1 MLNKLFHK
9 LLIISLASLYSAG
22 TAFAAVSQAPLFLTT
37 SVPPI
42 LMLTMGRDHKLY
54 YEAYNDASDLDGDGA
69 LDIRYTPSI
78 DYFGYFDSYK
88 CYNYSSNKFTP
99 ASTTTDKTC
108 AGNWSGDFLNYLTT
122 SRMDALRK
130 VLYGGYRSTD
140 TTSSTVL
147 ERAFIPQDAHSWG
160 KEYTSIAVDGYDIA
174 NYAPLAAP
182 TTGNRHLFA
191 STTLSAG
198 GAPVL
203 RVLENQ
209 PYRIWEWVS
218 KEQPVAGNSIIHGG
232 NQFNVS
238 PQNFNVRVDV
248 CNTSFLETN
257 CKAYTDGSTTTYKPT
272 GILQEYGD
280 NDSMAFGLL
289 TGSYTNNLQGGVLRK
304 NISSFTDEVSPTTG
318 IFTATSGI
326 VDTID
331 KLAIATFSYSGHNY
345 NPAGGDGWVFY
356 RPINNGEANDWGNP
370 IAEMMYESLRYFAGK
385 SGPTTEF
392 SSGVDD
398 SDTFDT
404 ALGLPLPSW
413 QDPYRATSGGF
424 ESCAKP
430 IQLVIS
436 DINPSYDTDIVPG
449 TSFGSYTGDL
459 SGLDA
464 SALADTI
471 WAGESEA
478 SNIFIGQS
486 GLVSDGTP
494 SPKAVTSFSNIRGL
508 SPEEPTKLGGYY
520 AGSMGLYGQQT
531 DISTATDT
539 QNVDTLAV
547 VIASPIPNIEIPTSG
562 GIITHIPFAKSASWS
577 SETVVDSSNFRPT
590 NQIVD
595 FYVEV
600 IANTSATNQ
609 DNSINDGRPYGK
621 FIINFEDVEQA
632 ADHDMDAIGEYEFK
646 VLDDDSVQV
655 TLDSTY
661 ASGSIKQHLGYIVS
675 GSTADGTYLVVR
687 DYDTAS
693 AADPDYFLDVPQGE
707 LPGGNWND
715 GNPLPLL
722 STNVFTLGATAS
734 ASFIKHDPL
743 WYAAKWSM
751 PDADNSG
758 TLETAEWDTDND
770 GDPDGYFLVTNAGK
784 LEEQLNK
791 AFDEIVARTTSAA
804 AAATNS
810 TRLDTNSMV
819 YQARFNSA
827 NWTGQLLAY
836 HLNSDGSIGSL
847 AWDASNT
854 IPAESARNIFSYN
867 PEEAPGS
874 TGIIFEY
881 DNLNDDQQEL
891 LDQDA
896 YGTIDGL
903 GSTRADHI
911 RGDTSTELQNGGSFR
926 NRTSLMGDIV
936 NSDPWFLGNLDNF
949 GYSALDTSEA
959 SSYEA
964 FRNTKLSRT
973 PALFFSAND
982 GMLHA
987 INATT
992 GAELFTYI
1000 PNEVI
1005 GSLSTLS
1012 SPDYGCDGCSIA
1024 HKYFVDG
1031 APRAGDAYFNNDW
1044 HSVLVG
1050 TLGAG
1055 GKGLFALDVSDPS
1068 NFTAA
1073 DVLWEIS
1080 NTQAPDPDG
1089 NSDAADFADNLGYT
1103 LPQASVVRLHNDKWA
1118 AVVANGY
1125 ESNSG
1130 SAVLY
1135 LIDIETGAI
1144 IKSFDTKTVNNGLST
1159 PIAVDE
1165 DGDHIT
1171 DVIYAGDLL
1180 GNLWKFNVSGN
1191 SNSWEIAFSN
1201 GNGANASP
1209 APLFKAVDGS
1219 NNPQPITAKPQ
1230 VGKHPDGGLMV
1241 YFGTGKYFET
1251 GDQLLDSP
1259 PQVHTFYGIRDEGT
1273 QVSSRSDLQEQDILA
1288 EETFEVTVNNVMKTP
1303 AIPLP
1308 TDSSL
1313 IDVRVTSDTEV
1324 VYSTN
1329 EGWFMDLESPVNGA
1343 EGERVV
1349 TAPLLRAGR
1358 IIFSTMIPDPDP
1370 CGWGGSSWLM
1380 EVDALNGSR
1389 LDTTPFDI
1397 NNDGVFDIND
1407 LVQMYDVDGDGDIDI
1422 NDEIPTSGIR
1432 KDGLGII
1439 KTPGVVVCEDG
1450 TECKYSSGSSG
1461 NLDMIKESSG
1471 SPTGRQ
1477 SWRQL
1482 R

>member
-1 MLNKLFHK
+1 MLKTFFQK
-9 LLIISLASLYSAG
+9 LLIISLVGLYTAG
-22 TAFAAVSQAPLFLTT
+22 TAFAAVSQVPLFLTN

-54 YEAYNDASDLDGDGA
+54 YEAYNDASDLDGDGV

-88 CYNYSSNKFTP
+88 CYDYSSNKFTP
-99 ASTTTDKTC
+99 DSTTTDKTC

-140 TTSSTVL
+140 TTSSTIL

-174 NYAPLAAP
+174 DYAPLAVP
-182 TTGNRHLFA
+182 TGGNRHLFA
-191 STTLSAG
+191 NTTLSAG
-198 GAPVL
+198 GAPIL
-203 RVLENQ
+203 RVLTNKSE
-209 PYRIWEWVS
+209 RIWRWLS
-218 KEQPVAGNSIIHGG
+218 KESPMAGNTLGVPTDYEISV
-232 NQFNVS
+232 NVC
-238 PQNFNVRVDV
+238 V
-248 CNTSFLETN
+248 TGLLETN
-257 CKAYTDGSTTTYKPT
+257 CKAYSDGSTITYKPT

-331 KLAIATFSYSGHNY
+331 KLAIATYSYGGHNY
-345 NPAGGDGWVFY
+345 NPAGGSGWIFY
-356 RPINNGEANDWGNP
+356 RPIVNGEANDWGNP
-370 IAEMMYESLRYFAGK
+370 VAEMMYESLRYFAGK
-385 SGPTTEF
+385 ASPTTEF
-392 SSGVDD
+392 SSGVNGG
-398 SDTFDT
+398 STFDS
-404 ALGLPLPSW
+404 ALGLPLPTW
-413 QDPYRATSGGF
+413 QDPYRTTGGGF
-424 ESCAKP
+424 NHCAKP

-449 TSFGSYTGDL
+449 TSFGSYAGDL

-464 SALADTI
+464 SALADII

-486 GLVSDGTP
+486 GNVSDGTP
-494 SPKAVTSFSNIRGL
+494 SPKAATSFSNIRGI

-531 DISTATDT
+531 DISTATGT

-562 GIITHIPFAKSASWS
+562 GIITLIPFTKSASWS
-577 SETVVDSSNFRPT
+577 SETVVDSTNFRPT

-600 IANTSATNQ
+600 IANTSSTNQ
-609 DNSINDGRPYGK
+609 DNSINAGRPYGK

-646 VLDDDSVQV
+646 VLADDSVQV
-655 TLDSTY
+655 KLDSTF
-661 ASGSIKQHLGYIVS
+661 ASGSIKQHLGYIIS

-687 DYDTAS
+687 DDDTS
-693 AADPDYFLDVPQGE
+693 SGADPDYFLDVPPGE

-715 GNPLPLL
+715 GNPLPKS
-722 STNVFTLGATAS
+722 STNVFTLGSTIS

-751 PDADNSG
+751 PDEDESG
-758 TLETAEWDTDND
+758 SLETAEWDVDSD

-791 AFDEIVARTTSAA
+791 AFDEIVARTSSAA

-819 YQARFNSA
+819 YQARFNSD

-867 PEEAPGS
+867 PVA
-874 TGIIFEY
+874 TGAKGITFEY
-881 DNLNDDQQEL
+881 VNLNTSQQASL
-891 LDQDA
+891 NQDA
-896 YGTIDGL
+896 YGTVDSL

-911 RGDTSTELQNGGSFR
+911 RGDTSTELQNGGAFR
-926 NRTSLMGDIV
+926 NRNSLMGDIV

-949 GYSALDTSEA
+949 GYSALDASEA

-964 FRNTKLSRT
+964 FRNTKLSRS

-982 GMLHA
+982 GMLHS

-1012 SPDYGCDGCSIA
+1012 SPDYGCDGCSIS
-1024 HKYFVDG
+1024 HKYLVDG
-1031 APRAGDAYFNNDW
+1031 APRAGDAYFGSAW

-1055 GKGLFALDVSDPS
+1055 GKGLFALDVTDPS
-1068 NFTAA
+1068 SFTAA
-1073 DVLWEIS
+1073 NVLWEIS
-1080 NTQAPDPDG
+1080 NTQAPDPDN

-1103 LPQASVVRLHNDKWA
+1103 LPQASVVKLHNGDWA

-1125 ESNSG
+1125 ESTNG

-1135 LIDIETGAI
+1135 LINIETGAI
-1144 IKSFDTKTVNNGLST
+1144 IKSFDTNTAANGLST
-1159 PIAVDE
+1159 PIPVDE

-1180 GNLWKFNVSGN
+1180 GNLWKFDVTGN
-1191 SNSWEIAFSN
+1191 SNTWRIAYGTN
-1201 GNGANASP
+1201 PSP
-1209 APLFKAVDGS
+1209 APLFQAVDDS
-1219 NNPQPITAKPQ
+1219 ATPQPITAKPQ

-1251 GDQLLDSP
+1251 NDQIIGLT
-1259 PQVHTFYGIRDEGT
+1259 PQIQTFYGIRDQGSV
-1273 QVSSRSDLQEQDILA
+1273 VSNRSDLQEQDILA
-1288 EETFEVTVNNVMKTP
+1288 EETFEITVSNVMKTP

-1308 TDSSL
+1308 SDSSL
-1313 IDVRVTSDTEV
+1313 IDVRVTSDTDV
-1324 VYSTN
+1324 LYPTKK
-1329 EGWFMDLESPVNGA
+1329 GWFMDLESPVNGA

-1358 IIFSTMIPDPDP
+1358 IIFSTLIPDPDP

-1380 EVDALNGSR
+1380 EIDALNGSR

-1397 NNDGVFDIND
+1397 NNDGVFDVND
-1407 LVQMYDVDGDGDIDI
+1407 LVRIYDTDNDGDIDV
-1422 NDEIPTSGIR
+1422 DDAELPVSGIR
-1432 KDGLGII
+1432 KPDLGII
-1439 KTPGVVVCEDG
+1439 KTPGVVTCADG
-1450 TECKYSSGSSG
+1450 TECKYTSGSSG
-1461 NLDMIKESSG
+1461 NLDMVLESSG

>member
-1 MLNKLFHK
+1 MLKTLIQK
-9 LLIISLASLYSAG
+9 VLIIALVSLYSAG

-69 LDIRYTPSI
+69 LEIRYTPSI

-88 CYNYSSNKFTP
+88 CYNYSSDTFTP

-140 TTSSTVL
+140 TTSSTIL

-160 KEYTSIAVDGYDIA
+160 KEYTSNTVDGYDIA
-174 NYAPLAAP
+174 DYAPLTAP
-182 TTGNRHLFA
+182 TGGNRHLFA
-191 STTLSAG
+191 STTLSAAG
-198 GAPVL
+198 DPVL
-203 RVLENQ
+203 RVLTNKTQ
-209 PYRIWEWVS
+209 RIWQWLS
-218 KEQPVAGNSIIHGG
+218 KESPMAGTTLGTPTDYKVMVNVCVAGL
-232 NQFNVS
+232 
-238 PQNFNVRVDV
+238 
-248 CNTSFLETN
+248 LETN
-257 CKAYTDGSTTTYKPT
+257 CKAYSDGSTTTYKPT

-318 IFTATSGI
+318 VFTTTSGI

-331 KLAIATFSYSGHNY
+331 KLAIATYSYSGHNY
-345 NPAGGDGWVFY
+345 NPAGGSGWIFY
-356 RPINNGEANDWGNP
+356 RPIVNGEANDWGNP
-370 IAEMMYESLRYFAGK
+370 VAEMMYESLRYFAGK

-392 SSGVDD
+392 SSGVDG
-398 SDTFDT
+398 SGTFDT

-413 QDPYRATSGGF
+413 QDPYRTTSGGF

-459 SGLDA
+459 NGLDA
-464 SALADTI
+464 SALADII
-471 WAGESEA
+471 WDGESEA
-478 SNIFIGQS
+478 SNIFIGES
-486 GLVSDGTP
+486 GNVSDGTP
-494 SPKAVTSFSNIRGL
+494 SPKAATSFSNIRGL
-508 SPEEPTKLGGYY
+508 APEEPTKLGGYY

-531 DISTATDT
+531 DISTVTGT

-562 GIITHIPFAKSASWS
+562 GIITLIPFTKSASWS
-577 SETVVDSSNFRPT
+577 SETVVDSTNFRPT

-609 DNSINDGRPYGK
+609 DTSINAGRPYGK

-632 ADHDMDAIGEYEFK
+632 ADHDMDAIGEYEFQ
-646 VLDDDSVQV
+646 VLADDSVQV
-655 TLDSTY
+655 KLDSTF
-661 ASGSIKQHLGYIVS
+661 ASGSIKQHLGYVIS

-687 DYDTAS
+687 DFDTAPAS
-693 AADPDYFLDVPQGE
+693 DPDYFLDVPSGE

-715 GNPLPLL
+715 GNPLPLS
-722 STNVFTLGATAS
+722 STNVFTLGSTIS

-751 PDADNSG
+751 PDADESG
-758 TLETAEWDTDND
+758 SLETSEWDSDND

-791 AFDEIVARTTSAA
+791 AFDEIVARTSSSA

-836 HLNSDGSIGSL
+836 AINSDGSIGSL
-847 AWDASNT
+847 AWDAADL
-854 IPAESARNIFSYN
+854 IPTESDRNIFSYN
-867 PEEAPGS
+867 PEATG
-874 TGIIFEY
+874 TKGIIFEY
-881 DNLNDDQQEL
+881 DNLHDDQKVL
-891 LDQDA
+891 LNQDA
-896 YGTIDGL
+896 YGTTDGL
-903 GSTRADHI
+903 GATRVDHI
-911 RGDTSTELQNGGSFR
+911 RGDTSTEVQNGGSFR
-926 NRTSLMGDIV
+926 NRSSLMGDIV
-936 NSDPWFLGNLDNF
+936 NSDPWFLGTLENF
-949 GYSALDTSEA
+949 GYSELDATEA
-959 SSYEA
+959 SSYA
-964 FRNTKLSRT
+964 SFRDTKLTRT
-973 PALFFSAND
+973 AALFFAAND

-987 INATT
+987 INAST
-992 GAELFTYI
+992 GAELFSYV
-1000 PNEVI
+1000 PNEVMA
-1005 GSLSTLS
+1005 SLSTLTS
-1012 SPDYGCDGCSIA
+1012 TDYGCDSCSIS
-1024 HKYFVDG
+1024 HQYYVDG
-1031 APRAGDAYFNNDW
+1031 APRAGDAYFNDDW
-1044 HSVLVG
+1044 HSVLIG

-1068 NFTAA
+1068 NFAET

-1080 NTQAPDPDG
+1080 STQAPGGSTDT
-1089 NSDAADFADNLGYT
+1089 ADFAVNLGYT
-1103 LPQASVVRLHNDKWA
+1103 LPQASVVRLHNGDWA

-1125 ESNSG
+1125 ESTSG
-1130 SAVLY
+1130 NAILY
-1135 LIDIETGAI
+1135 LIDIEDGHI
-1144 IKSFDTKTVNNGLST
+1144 IKRFDTETTNNGLSP

-1180 GNLWKFNVSGN
+1180 GNLWKFNVTGN
-1191 SNSWEIAFSN
+1191 SNSWEIAFSS

-1209 APLFKAVDGS
+1209 EPLFKAVDGANAS
-1219 NNPQPITAKPQ
+1219 QAITAKPQ
-1230 VGKHPDGGLMV
+1230 VGVHPDGGLMV

-1251 GDQLLDSP
+1251 NDQIIGASP
-1259 PQVHTFYGIRDEGT
+1259 QIHSFYGIRDQGS
-1273 QVSSRSDLQEQDILA
+1273 QVSSRNGLQEQNILA
-1288 EETFEVTVNNVMKTP
+1288 EETFEVTASNVLQTP
-1303 AIPLP
+1303 SDPLP
-1308 TDSSL
+1308 ADSTL
-1313 IDVRVTSDTEV
+1313 IDLRVTSDTQV
-1324 VYSTN
+1324 LYPTK
-1329 EGWFMDLESPVNGA
+1329 EGWFMDLESPENGA
-1343 EGERVV
+1343 EGERLIS
-1349 TAPLLRAGR
+1349 APLLRAGR
-1358 IIFSTMIPDPDP
+1358 IIFSTMIPDPEA

-1380 EVDALNGSR
+1380 ELDAVNGSR
-1389 LDTTPFDI
+1389 LDNSPFDV
-1397 NNDGVFDIND
+1397 NNDGVFDVD
-1407 LVQMYDVDGDGDIDI
+1407 DYVQIYDTDNDGDIDEA
-1422 NDEIPTSGIR
+1422 DAHLPVSGIR
-1432 KDGLGII
+1432 KAGLGII
-1439 KTPGVVVCEDG
+1439 KTPGVVTCDNG
-1450 TECKYSSGSSG
+1450 AECKYTSGSSG
-1461 NLDMIKESSG
+1461 NLDMVRESSN

>member
-1 MLNKLFHK
+1 MLKTLFQK
-9 LLIISLASLYSAG
+9 LLIISLVGLYTAG
-22 TAFAAVSQAPLFLTT
+22 TASAAVSQVPLFLTN

-54 YEAYNDASDLDGDGA
+54 YEAYNDASDLDSDGA

-88 CYNYSSNKFTP
+88 CYDYSSNKFTP
-99 ASTTTDKTC
+99 DSTTTDKTC

-140 TTSSTVL
+140 TTSSTIL

-160 KEYTSIAVDGYDIA
+160 KEYTSITVDGYDIA
-174 NYAPLAAP
+174 DYAPLAVP
-182 TTGNRHLFA
+182 TGGNRHLFA
-191 STTLSAG
+191 STTLSAAG
-198 GAPVL
+198 DPVL
-203 RVLENQ
+203 RVLTNKTE
-209 PYRIWEWVS
+209 RIWQWLS
-218 KEQPVAGNSIIHGG
+218 KESPVADNSLGTPIDYKVLVEAC
-232 NQFNVS
+232 VS
-238 PQNFNVRVDV
+238 GL
-248 CNTSFLETN
+248 LETN
-257 CKAYTDGSTTTYKPT
+257 CKAYSDGTTTTYKPT
-272 GILQEYGD
+272 GILQKYGD

-289 TGSYTNNLQGGVLRK
+289 TGSYTNNIQGGVVRK
-304 NISSFTDEVSPTTG
+304 NISSFTDEVDPNTG
-318 IFTATSGI
+318 IFTSSNGI
-326 VDTID
+326 VETID
-331 KLAIATFSYSGHNY
+331 KLAIVAYNYSGSY
-345 NPAGGDGWVFY
+345 EPGWPGAWNTNS
-356 RPINNGEANDWGNP
+356 PISNGEANDWGNP
-370 IAEMMYESLRYFAGK
+370 IAEMMYEVLRYFAGK
-385 SGPTTEF
+385 STPTSDFTTGVNN
-392 SSGVDD
+392 SGTYD
-398 SDTFDT
+398 SN
-404 ALGLPLPSW
+404 LGLALPAW
-413 QDPYRATSGGF
+413 LDPYRPTSGGF

-436 DINPSYDTDIVPG
+436 DINPSYDTDQIPG
-449 TSFGSYTGDL
+449 SSFSNYSGDL

-464 SALADTI
+464 SALADII

-478 SNIFIGQS
+478 SNIFIGES
-486 GLVSDGTP
+486 GSVSDGTP
-494 SPKAVTSFSNIRGL
+494 SAKVATSFKNIRGL
-508 SPEEPTKLGGYY
+508 APEEPTKLGGYY

-531 DISTATDT
+531 DISTANGD
-539 QNVDTLAV
+539 QNIDTLSV
-547 VIASPIPNIEIPTSG
+547 VLASPLPRIEIPVSNKIVTLV
-562 GIITHIPFAKSASWS
+562 PFAKSVGGCLGI
-577 SETVVDSSNFRPT
+577 TPDVTDFQPT

-600 IANTSATNQ
+600 IANTGTGNE
-609 DNSINDGRPYGK
+609 DLTINGGRPYGK
-621 FIINFEDVEQA
+621 FNINFEDVEQA
-632 ADHDMDAIGEYEFK
+632 ADHDMDAIAEYEFF
-646 VLDDDSVQV
+646 V
-655 TLDSTY
+655 TASNQIEVNLTGTY
-661 ASGSIKQHLGYIVS
+661 ASGCIIQHMGYVIS
-675 GSTADGTYLVVR
+675 GTTEDGTYLEIR
-687 DYDTAS
+687 DTDTS
-693 AADPDYFLDVPQGE
+693 AGNDPDYFLDTPPGI
-707 LPGGNWND
+707 LPGGTWND
-715 GNPLPLL
+715 GVALGTTTSRTFTVGS
-722 STNVFTLGATAS
+722 STS

-751 PDADNSG
+751 TDKDANGILDTS
-758 TLETAEWDTDND
+758 EWDSNSD

-791 AFDEIVARTTSAA
+791 AFDEIVARTSSAA

-819 YQARFNSA
+819 YQARFNSD

-867 PEEAPGS
+867 PEESSVPR
-874 TGIIFEY
+874 GIIFEY
-881 DNLNDDQQEL
+881 ANLNSDQQDL

-896 YGTIDGL
+896 YGTVDSF

-926 NRTSLMGDIV
+926 NRNSLMGDIV
-936 NSDPWFLGNLDNF
+936 NSDPWFLGNVDNL
-949 GYSALDTSEA
+949 GYSALDATEA
-959 SSYEA
+959 SSYAA
-964 FRNTKLSRT
+964 FRSTKLSRT

-982 GMLHA
+982 GMLHS

-1012 SPDYGCDGCSIA
+1012 SPDYGCDGCSIS
-1024 HKYFVDG
+1024 HKYLVDG
-1031 APRAGDAYFNNDW
+1031 APRAGDAYFDSDW

-1055 GKGLFALDVSDPS
+1055 GRGLFALDVSDPS

-1080 NTQAPDPDG
+1080 NTQAPTA
-1089 NSDAADFADNLGYT
+1089 SDLDDATNFPGLRNNLGYT

-1159 PIAVDE
+1159 PIPVDE

-1180 GNLWKFNVSGN
+1180 GNLWKFDVSGN
-1191 SNSWEIAFSN
+1191 VSTWTIAYGTN
-1201 GNGANASP
+1201 PSP
-1209 APLFKAVDGS
+1209 APLFQAVDGS
-1219 NNPQPITAKPQ
+1219 ATPQPITAKPQ

-1241 YFGTGKYFET
+1241 YFGTGKYFENN
-1251 GDQLLDSP
+1251 DQIVGLT
-1259 PQVHTFYGIRDEGT
+1259 PQIQTFYGIRDQGSV
-1273 QVSSRSDLQEQDILA
+1273 VSNRSDLQEQDILA
-1288 EETFEVTVNNVMKTP
+1288 EETFEITVSNVMKAP

-1308 TDSSL
+1308 SDSSL

-1324 VYSTN
+1324 AYPTK

-1358 IIFSTMIPDPDP
+1358 IIFSTLIPDPDP

-1380 EVDALNGSR
+1380 EIDALNGSR

-1397 NNDGVFDIND
+1397 NNDGVFDVND
-1407 LVQMYDVDGDGDIDI
+1407 FVQIYDTDGDGDIDV
-1422 NDEIPTSGIR
+1422 DDAELPVSGIR
-1432 KDGLGII
+1432 KPDLGII
-1439 KTPGVVVCEDG
+1439 KTPGVVTCADG
-1450 TECKYSSGSSG
+1450 AECKYTSGSSG
-1461 NLDMIKESSG
+1461 NLDMVLESSG